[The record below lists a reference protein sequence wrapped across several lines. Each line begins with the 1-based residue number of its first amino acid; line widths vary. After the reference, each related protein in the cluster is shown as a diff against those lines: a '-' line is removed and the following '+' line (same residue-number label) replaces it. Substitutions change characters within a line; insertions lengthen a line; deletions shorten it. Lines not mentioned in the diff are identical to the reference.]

1 VLLQHEVR
9 SAVASP
15 PVDPRFR
22 IVALIA
28 AALGLLVSL
37 FFALRPSDEETAQAT
52 TQVTTTVVTTTNQLT
67 TTAPEDPPPPPA
79 TTATTDSQGPG
90 TIQINYEIVGGKPV
104 GGIARDSIARG
115 RIVLIRVTSDVADHV
130 HVHGYDLMEDVA
142 PGHPASIGFTADVP
156 GRFEIELEE
165 RGVQIAEL
173 EVRP

>member
-1 VLLQHEVR
+1 
-9 SAVASP
+9 
-15 PVDPRFR
+15 VDPRFR
-22 IVALIA
+22 TVALIA

-37 FFALRPSDEETAQAT
+37 FFALRPSDDEETAPAT
-52 TQVTTTVVTTTNQLT
+52 TRVTTTVVTTTNQLT

-79 TTATTDSQGPG
+79 TTATTGSEGPG
-90 TIQINYEIVGGKPV
+90 TIHINYEIVGGKPV

-142 PGHPASIGFTADVP
+142 PGHPATIGFTADVP
-156 GRFEIELEE
+156 GRFEIELED